1 MKKRILGEKSGK
13 VHAVAAFT
21 QGNRMKTE
29 RPCLPLDQDS
39 LFLKSS

>member
-29 RPCLPLDQDS
+29 RPCLPLIRTAC
-39 LFLKSS
+39 F